1 MWAAARHASI
11 GQACDAGH
19 MSTSTV
25 FAPVEY
31 LAAVQYQASFLSSL
45 GHAIVATIVVL
56 LAIGLIIGLL
66 IGWFSGREMGRRQ
79 GFRRAEEEGEAERA
93 ERHY

>member
-45 GHAIVATIVVL
+45 GHAIVARALFT
-56 LAIGLIIGLL
+56 GLQEAV
-66 IGWFSGREMGRRQ
+66 REMKRLMS
-79 GFRRAEEEGEAERA
+79 EARL
-93 ERHY
+93 